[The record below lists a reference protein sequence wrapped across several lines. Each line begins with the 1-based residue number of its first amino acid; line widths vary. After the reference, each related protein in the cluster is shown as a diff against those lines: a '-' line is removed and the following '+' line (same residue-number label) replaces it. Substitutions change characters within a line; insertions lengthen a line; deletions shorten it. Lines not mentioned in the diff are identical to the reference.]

1 MHIKTLE
8 KDIKSDVLCQ
18 PGNQLIKSNMLNI
31 KTTSLILFAALY
43 ASYSMAAIHT
53 RDTLFLNGEKAS
65 AKVEF
70 NIQVPS
76 EANIAEADAIS
87 VSATFTSPVDNIG
100 DSGKLYLVAIQAG
113 VAWVKTATSNW
124 VVWDRNI
131 ASLIPLH
138 AYSDS
143 LPANIP
149 LSIVENLHGL
159 PGDFTLYVG
168 FENAAGQFLFTSPA
182 VQFSVKQDFSKAEEN
197 ERLLGGSATTFTF
210 NVDAFSRPSANLGVF
225 RRLDFSVGNSFF
237 RNPWVPAPTVTTA
250 RDGLGPLFNTN
261 ACQNCHIKDGRGH
274 PPENDQDSAI
284 SMLMRLSVPAQTEQ
298 EQLLQE
304 QRGPLAEPNYG
315 GQLQD
320 FSSPNIAP
328 EGQIK
333 VSYTSISES
342 FTDGYKVEL
351 RQPTFRIE
359 QLQYGP
365 FANHV
370 MMSPRM
376 APPMIG
382 LGLIDAIPQS
392 TILSRED
399 PLDLDNDGISGRA
412 NWVWDVEQQGQA
424 LGRYG
429 WKLGQ
434 PSVRQQSAGAFNGD
448 MGLTSS
454 IFPADEC
461 TAAEVD
467 CLLEPNGGEPEV
479 SDEILDFV
487 VFYASNLAVPARRN
501 INDPIVLQGKQ
512 LFQEALCAACHIPTL
527 RTGYSEVFPELAN
540 QTIHPF
546 TDLLLH
552 DMGEGLADK
561 RPEFLANGREWR
573 TTPLWGIGMTE
584 TVNGHTLFLH
594 DGRARNLME
603 AVLWH
608 NGEAETSKQKVLSF
622 DAEQRNALIKFL
634 ESL

>member
-1 MHIKTLE
+1 M
-8 KDIKSDVLCQ
+8 S
-18 PGNQLIKSNMLNI
+18 NI
-31 KTTSLILFAALY
+31 KTISLVFFIALNS
-43 ASYSMAAIHT
+43 SYSMAATHT
-53 RDTLFLNGEKAS
+53 RDTFFLSGEKTGAQ
-65 AKVEF
+65 VEF

-76 EANIAEADAIS
+76 ESNIAEADLLS
-87 VSATFTSPVDNIG
+87 VFATFTSPEDNVG
-100 DSGKLYLVAIQAG
+100 GSGKLYLVAIQAG
-113 VAWVKTATSNW
+113 VAWMKTAESNW
-124 VVWDRNI
+124 VAWDRSI
-131 ASLIPLH
+131 ASLIPLIT
-138 AYSDS
+138 YTDN
-143 LPANIP
+143 LPATVP
-149 LSIVENLHGL
+149 FSIVENLHDF
-159 PGDFTLYVG
+159 PGDFTLSVG
-168 FENAAGQFLFTSPA
+168 FENAAGQFLYTSPA
-182 VQFSVKQDFSKAEEN
+182 VKFSIHQDFSQAEEN
-197 ERLLGGSATTFTF
+197 ERLSGGSATTFTF
-210 NVDAFSRPSANLGVF
+210 NQDAFSLPSASLGIF

-261 ACQNCHIKDGRGH
+261 ACQNCHVKDGRGH

-284 SMLMRLSVPAQTEQ
+284 SMLMRLSVPAKTEQ
-298 EQLLQE
+298 EKLLQE
-304 QRGPLAEPNYG
+304 THGPLPEPNYG

-333 VSYTSISES
+333 VSYTSITER

-359 QLQYGP
+359 QLNYGP
-365 FANHV
+365 FASHV
-370 MMSPRM
+370 MMSARM

-399 PLDLDNDGISGRA
+399 PLDLDEDGISGRA

-434 PSVRQQSAGAFNGD
+434 PTVRQQSAGAFNGD
-448 MGLTSS
+448 MGLTTS

-461 TAAEVD
+461 TAVQVD
-467 CLLEPNGGEPEV
+467 CLLEPSGGEPEV
-479 SDEILDFV
+479 SDDILDFV
-487 VFYASNLAVPARRN
+487 VFYSSNLAVPGRRN
-501 INDPIVLQGKQ
+501 VNNPIVLQGKQ
-512 LFQEALCAACHIPTL
+512 LFHEAQCAACHIPTL
-527 RTGYSEVFPELAN
+527 KTGDSEVFPELAN

-552 DMGEGLADK
+552 DMGEGLADN

-603 AVLWH
+603 AILWH
-608 NGEAETSKQKVLSF
+608 NGEAETSKQRVLSF

>member
-1 MHIKTLE
+1 MAI
-8 KDIKSDVLCQ
+8 IVV
-18 PGNQLIKSNMLNI
+18 
-31 KTTSLILFAALY
+31 LY
-43 ASYSMAAIHT
+43 ATHSMAATHT
-53 RDTLFLNGEKAS
+53 RDTIFLNGEKAG
-65 AKVEF
+65 AQVEF

-76 EANIAEADAIS
+76 EANISEADMLS
-87 VSATFTSPVDNIG
+87 VSATFASPKNSIG
-100 DSGKLYLVAIQAG
+100 GSGQLYLVAIQAG
-113 VAWVKTATSNW
+113 VAWVKTAESTW
-124 VVWDRNI
+124 VPWDRSI
-131 ASLIPLH
+131 ASLIPLQI
-138 AYSDS
+138 YNDN
-143 LPANIP
+143 LPANIQ
-149 LSIVENLHGL
+149 LSIVENLHDL
-159 PGDFTLYVG
+159 PGDITLYIG
-168 FENAAGQFLFTSPA
+168 FEGETGQFLFTSPA
-182 VQFSVKQDFSKAEEN
+182 VQFSIKQNFSEAEQN
-197 ERLLGGSATTFTF
+197 EHLLGGSATSFTF
-210 NVDAFSRPSANLGVF
+210 NADAFSRPSASLGVV

-284 SMLMRLSVPAQTEQ
+284 SMLMRLSVPAETEQ
-298 EQLLQE
+298 EQLLQ
-304 QRGPLAEPNYG
+304 QQHGPLPEPNYG

-320 FSSPNIAP
+320 FSSPNIDP
-328 EGQIK
+328 EGQVK
-333 VSYTSISES
+333 VSYTGISER

-351 RQPTFRIE
+351 RQPTFHIE
-359 QLQYGP
+359 QLKYGP

-370 MMSPRM
+370 MTSPRV

-382 LGLIDAIPQS
+382 LGLIDTIPQS
-392 TILSRED
+392 TILARED
-399 PLDLDNDGISGRA
+399 PIDLDNDGISGRV
-412 NWVWDVEQQGQA
+412 NWVWDVEKQGQA

-434 PSVRQQSAGAFNGD
+434 PTVRQQSAGAFNGD

-461 TAAEVD
+461 TAEQVD
-467 CLLEPNGGEPEV
+467 CLLEPNGGDPEV

-487 VFYASNLAVPARRN
+487 VFYSSNLAVPARRN
-501 INDPIVLQGKQ
+501 VNDPVVLQGKK
-512 LFQEALCAACHIPTL
+512 LFNEALCAACHIPTL
-527 RTGYSEVFPELAN
+527 RTGDSQVFPELAN

-552 DMGEGLADK
+552 DMGEGLADN

-584 TVNGHTLFLH
+584 TVNGHTNFLH

-603 AVLWH
+603 AILWH
-608 NGEAETSKQKVLSF
+608 NGEAETSKQRVLSF